1 MSEAK
6 ALRVVSVAH
15 TAVQRDAGRLRYL
28 PLAGRMDVHLVVP
41 RSWHQFGREIQACPP
56 GEPGID
62 VRVEPVWF
70 RSIGPLKWYM
80 HVYPGLPRIMREVK
94 PDVLHLWEEPWSF
107 VSLEA
112 SLIKGD
118 SALVLEVDQNILKT
132 LPPPFE
138 WIRRFVLARTDL
150 ILSRHEDAD
159 AVVRAAGYRGP
170 ISRIGYGVNEAAFF
184 PSPEAPRER
193 KPGEPLRIGYVGR
206 IIREKGLD
214 DLLEAMAEAPGTLS
228 VMGEGEHLASLKA
241 RAIGLDLTSRIS
253 WTPWKDPAGVGEFM
267 RGLDVLVLLTRTTS
281 DVREQFGR
289 VVIEA
294 QACGVPVIG
303 SSCGAIPD
311 VTGPGG
317 WIVPERD
324 PKALAALLRRLTEDP
339 TEVRERGEAGQFN
352 VARRFTNA
360 RTAQILADAWTEAAR
375 LVGSRRGGTQ
385 QKHVGLASR
394 ET

>member
-1 MSEAK
+1 MSDAK
-6 ALRVVSVAH
+6 SLRVVSVAH

-41 RSWHQFGREIQACPP
+41 RSWHQFGREMQACPP

-62 VRVEPVWF
+62 VRVEPIWF
-70 RSIGPLKWYM
+70 RSVGPLKWYM
-80 HVYPGLPRIMREVK
+80 HVYPRLPRLMREVK

-112 SLIKGD
+112 TLIKGD
-118 SALVLEVDQNILKT
+118 AALVLEVDQNILKT

-138 WIRRFVLARTDL
+138 WIRRFVLSRTDL

-159 AVVRAAGYRGP
+159 AVVRASGYRGP
-170 ISRIGYGVNEAAFF
+170 IARIGYGVNDAVFF
-184 PSPEAPRER
+184 PSSEPPRKRKAGEA
-193 KPGEPLRIGYVGR
+193 LRIGYVGR

-214 DLLEAMAEAPGTLS
+214 DLLDAMTEAPCTLAA
-228 VMGEGEHLASLKA
+228 MGEGDHVASLKA
-241 RAIGLDLTSRIS
+241 KAIGLDLTSRIT
-253 WTPWKDPAGVGEFM
+253 WTPWKDPAGVGDFM
-267 RGLDVLVLLTRTTS
+267 RGLDALVLLTRTTS

-289 VVIEA
+289 VIIEA

-303 SSCGAIPD
+303 STCGAIPD

-317 WIVPERD
+317 WIVPERN
-324 PKALAALLRRLTEDP
+324 PKALAALLRRLADDP
-339 TEVRERGEAGQFN
+339 DEVRQRGEAGIAN
-352 VARRFTNA
+352 VNRRFTNA
-360 RTAQILADAWTEAAR
+360 RTAQVLADAWTEAAS
-375 LVGSRRGGTQ
+375 LAASRRSRSQ
-385 QKHVGLASR
+385 QKHVGLASG